1 MRYHLTLNLGLHV
14 LRPIQ
19 FCLYGHHLISC
30 CSFNLV
36 LGVTLRTDRPDCRD
50 GNGLFFELWFA
61 TLVVGPNSVYMG
73 THYTDIWRGWV
84 AHGPLTDSKH

>member
-1 MRYHLTLNLGLHV
+1 MRYHLTLNLGVHV

-19 FCLYGHHLISC
+19 FCLYGHHLIFC

-36 LGVTLRTDRPDCRD
+36 LGVTLTDRPDCRD

-61 TLVVGPNSVYMG
+61 TLVVGPNNVYLG
-73 THYTDIWRGWV
+73 IHYADIWREWAV
-84 AHGPLTDSKH
+84 